1 MTPPGYELR
10 PWLVVHALTDC
21 GALARDLCDCAPCA
35 PVRRTGP
42 RDYEHRPK
50 PANCHAQRRRAQVSK
65 VEETGVRGSHPR
77 AARALDWWARTRGT
91 CRKLAAVTCS
101 ELP

>member
-1 MTPPGYELR
+1 MT
-10 PWLVVHALTDC
+10 HAPDC
-21 GALARDLCDCAPCA
+21 GALARDLCDCAPCRPVPVYDSRSRLLASARPCA
-35 PVRRTGP
+35 PQRG
-42 RDYEHRPK
+42 
-50 PANCHAQRRRAQVSK
+50 HARVSE

-101 ELP
+101 ELS